1 MYIEGDLGAFRPAIN
16 SFNPTWRIYFDVL
29 NLSVA
34 RQEEP
39 VQFLSWKSALT
50 RDYFFDLNIEVG

>member
-1 MYIEGDLGAFRPAIN
+1 MTLKKEDLGAFRPAIN
-16 SFNPTWRIYFDVL
+16 SFNPTFYFDAL

-39 VQFLSWKSALT
+39 VHFCL
-50 RDYFFDLNIEVG
+50 EVGPHKGLLL